1 MCEQISKQPPKDQ
14 GIIAWNL
21 QIEPCYNYAFI
32 MCPENVYVYEFLK
45 WMLRL
50 KKKYLTYFFK
60 ENVAEKKM
68 CSKFS

>member
-50 KKKYLTYFFK
+50 KKNT
-60 ENVAEKKM
+60 
-68 CSKFS
+68 